1 MLTSKRLCMKSEKS
15 NTELGGN
22 IIGNLSQIE
31 YIFDANY
38 YDDADDI
45 IIIIIIIIYYYL
57 L

>member
-22 IIGNLSQIE
+22 VIGNLSQIE

-45 IIIIIIIIYYYL
+45 IIIIIIIYYYL